1 MRHIGPKNRIARRE
15 AMDLGL
21 KTPGSKSHANLLKK
35 INIPPGQHGTGGR
48 IKKVSERGKQLR
60 ETQKLKYIFGLSSK
74 QLKKY
79 FKMAVKK
86 TGNTGLFMCQF
97 LESRLDNVVYRLGFA
112 PTRASARQLVC
123 HQHVNVNDKLVNIA
137 SLQLRPNDIVSFA
150 KAESQKIPAI
160 EKALENKDALAPTWL
175 ERKGAIGRLTE
186 IPGAELIEKQIILRL
201 VIEYFSR

>member
-1 MRHIGPKNRIARRE
+1 
-15 AMDLGL
+15 
-21 KTPGSKSHANLLKK
+21 
-35 INIPPGQHGTGGR
+35 
-48 IKKVSERGKQLR
+48 
-60 ETQKLKYIFGLSSK
+60 
-74 QLKKY
+74 
-79 FKMAVKK
+79 MAVKK

-123 HQHVNVNDKLVNIA
+123 HQHINVNDKLVDIA

-150 KAESQKIPAI
+150 KTESQKIPAI

>member
-35 INIPPGQHGTGGR
+35 INVTPGQHGTGGR

-79 FKMAVKK
+79 FMMAVKK

-97 LESRLDNVVYRLGFA
+97 LEGRLDNIVFRLGFTT
-112 PTRASARQLVC
+112 TRASARQLVC
-123 HQHVNVNDKLVNIA
+123 HQHIKVNDKLVNIA
-137 SLQLRPNDIVSFA
+137 SLQLKSGDVVSFA
-150 KAESQKIPAI
+150 DMKSQEIPAI
-160 EKALENKDALAPTWL
+160 EKALENKDATIPSWL
-175 ERKGAIGRLTE
+175 ERKGAVGKLTGV
-186 IPGAELIEKQIILRL
+186 PGAELIEKQIILRL

>member
-21 KTPGSKSHANLLKK
+21 KTPGTKSHANLLKK
-35 INIPPGQHGTGGR
+35 INIPPGQHGAGGR

-60 ETQKLKYIFGLSSK
+60 ETQKLKYIFGLSAK

-97 LESRLDNVVYRLGFA
+97 LEARLDNVVYRLGFA

-123 HQHVNVNDKLVNIA
+123 HQHIKVNDKLINIA
-137 SLQLRPNDIVSFA
+137 SMQLRPNDIVSFA
-150 KAESQKIPAI
+150 RAESQKIPAI
-160 EKALENKDALAPTWL
+160 EKALENKDAMTPVWL
-175 ERKGAIGRLTE
+175 ERKGAIGKLVGE
-186 IPGAELIEKQIILRL
+186 PASELIEKQIILRL